1 MMNHYSIIQQAA
13 VRAQMLVGGLGQIGG
28 SYFNPLDT
36 TPLNFHDFRANK
48 YFNRIKDEHAPVVT
62 RLEYEMDDF
71 QEETFNRYH
80 EEMLSTLE
88 LIKQYQPHL
97 KLFHVKADVY
107 RTIKGQEKM
116 VGKTDIWRLSAPDGY
131 SMDYE
136 ICEDKNKKGL
146 NKIAHVK
153 FVIQPQAAK
162 QGSGQRMQRHV
173 NECSQVLFKNGV
185 FYLYGWARRLNQHAV
200 ASSRHG
206 ENWREK
212 LIQIKDNNGELSAP
226 MIRLL
231 ALYLRSG
238 WVLAGQT
245 KEDDEEI
252 MFLSSSA
259 IKMMF
264 DEMPEQAAENFKY
277 FKGYEKIL
285 SKYKI

>member
-1 MMNHYSIIQQAA
+1 MHHYNIIQDAA
-13 VRAQMLVGGLGQIGG
+13 VRAQMLVGGLGQYGG
-28 SYFNPLDT
+28 GYFDPLGT
-36 TPLNFHDFRANK
+36 LPLSFRDFRASK
-48 YFNRIKDEHAPVVT
+48 YLDKIKEEYAPVVT

-80 EEMLSTLE
+80 EEMLRTLE

-107 RTIKGQEKM
+107 RTIKGQEKQI
-116 VGKTDIWRLSAPDGY
+116 GKTDIWRLKAPDGY
-131 SMDYE
+131 SIDYE
-136 ICEDKNKKGL
+136 ICEDENETGL
-146 NKIAHVK
+146 KKIAHVK

-173 NECSQVLFKNGV
+173 NECSEVLFKSGV
-185 FYLYGWARRLNQHAV
+185 FYLHGWARRMNQYEV
-200 ASSRHG
+200 RTSRHG
-206 ENWREK
+206 KNWREE
-212 LIQIKDNNGELSAP
+212 LIQIKDSSGQLSEP

-252 MFLSSSA
+252 MYLSPSA

-277 FKGYEKIL
+277 FKDYEKVI
-285 SKYKI
+285 SEYKIR

>member
-28 SYFNPLDT
+28 SYFDPLDT
-36 TPLNFHDFRANK
+36 TPLSFRDFRANK
-48 YFNRIKDEHAPVVT
+48 YLDRIREEHAPVVT

-71 QEETFNRYH
+71 QEETFKRYH
-80 EEMLSTLE
+80 EEVLRTLE

-107 RTIKGQEKM
+107 RTIKGREKI
-116 VGKTDIWRLSAPDGY
+116 VDQTDIWRLKAPDGY

-136 ICEDKNKKGL
+136 LCQNETGL

-162 QGSGQRMQRHV
+162 QGSGQRMLRHV
-173 NECSQVLFKNGV
+173 KECSQVLFKGGV
-185 FYLYGWARRLNQHAV
+185 FYLYGWARRLNQYAV

-206 ENWREK
+206 KNWREK
-212 LIQIKDNNGELSAP
+212 LIQIKDNSGQLSEP

-277 FKGYEKIL
+277 FKDYEKII
-285 SKYKI
+285 SEYKIR

>member
-13 VRAQMLVGGLGQIGG
+13 IKAQILVGGLGQYSGG
-28 SYFNPLDT
+28 YFDPLDAP
-36 TPLNFHDFRANK
+36 PLNFSDFRANK
-48 YFNRIKDEHAPVVT
+48 YLDRIREEHAPVVT
-62 RLEYEMDDF
+62 RLEYKIDDF
-71 QEETFNRYH
+71 QEETFKRYH
-80 EEMLSTLE
+80 EEVLSTLE
-88 LIKQYQPHL
+88 LIKQYQSHL

-107 RTIKGQEKM
+107 RTIKGREKI
-116 VGKTDIWRLSAPDGY
+116 VDQTDIWRLKAPDGY

-136 ICEDKNKKGL
+136 LCENETGL

-162 QGSGQRMQRHV
+162 QGSGQRMLRHV
-173 NECSQVLFKNGV
+173 KECSEVLFKGGV

-206 ENWREK
+206 ENWREE
-212 LIQIKDNNGELSAP
+212 LIQIKDNKGELSEP

-252 MFLSSSA
+252 MFLSPAA

-277 FKGYEKIL
+277 FKDYEKII
-285 SKYKI
+285 SKYKIR

>member
-28 SYFNPLDT
+28 SYFDPLDT
-36 TPLNFHDFRANK
+36 TPLSFRDFRANK
-48 YFNRIKDEHAPVVT
+48 YLDRIREEHAPVVT

-71 QEETFNRYH
+71 QEETFKRYH
-80 EEMLSTLE
+80 EEVLRTLE

-107 RTIKGQEKM
+107 RTIKGREKI
-116 VGKTDIWRLSAPDGY
+116 VDQTDIWRLKAPDGY
-131 SMDYE
+131 LMDYE
-136 ICEDKNKKGL
+136 LCQNETGL

-173 NECSQVLFKNGV
+173 KECSEVLFKSGV
-185 FYLYGWARRLNQHAV
+185 FYLHGWARRINQHSV

-206 ENWREK
+206 DNWREE
-212 LIQIKDNNGELSAP
+212 LIQIKDNSGQLSEP

-252 MFLSSSA
+252 MYLSPAA

-264 DEMPEQAAENFKY
+264 NEMPEQAAENFKY

-285 SKYKI
+285 SKHKI

>member
-28 SYFNPLDT
+28 SYFDPFDT
-36 TPLNFHDFRANK
+36 PPLNFSDFRANK
-48 YFNRIKDEHAPVVT
+48 YLDRIREEHGSVVT
-62 RLEYEMDDF
+62 RLEYKMDDF
-71 QEETFNRYH
+71 QEETFKRYH
-80 EEMLSTLE
+80 EEMLRTLE
-88 LIKQYQPHL
+88 LIKQYQPQL

-107 RTIKGQEKM
+107 RTIKGQEKK
-116 VGKTDIWRLSAPDGY
+116 VGKTDIWRLKAPDGY
-131 SMDYE
+131 SIDYE
-136 ICEDKNKKGL
+136 ICEDKNETRL

-153 FVIQPQAAK
+153 FVIQPQVGK

-173 NECSQVLFKNGV
+173 KECSEVLFKNGV
-185 FYLYGWARRLNQHAV
+185 FYLYGWARRLNQYEV

-212 LIQIKDNNGELSAP
+212 LIQIKDSSGQLSEP

-252 MFLSSSA
+252 MYLSPA
-259 IKMMF
+259 ATKMMF

-285 SKYKI
+285 SKHKI

>member
-1 MMNHYSIIQQAA
+1 MHHYDVIQEAA
-13 VRAQMLVGGLGQIGG
+13 IRAQMLQGGLVQYGG
-28 SYFNPLDT
+28 GYFDPLAT
-36 TPLNFHDFRANK
+36 LPLSFRDFRANK
-48 YFNRIKDEHAPVVT
+48 YLDRIREETAPDVT

-71 QEETFNRYH
+71 QEETFKRYH

-88 LIKQYQPHL
+88 LIKQYQSHL

-107 RTIKGQEKM
+107 RTIKGREKI
-116 VGKTDIWRLSAPDGY
+116 VDQTDIWRLKAPDGY

-136 ICEDKNKKGL
+136 LCENETGL

-173 NECSQVLFKNGV
+173 NECAEVLFKSDV
-185 FYLYGWARRLNQHAV
+185 FYLHGWARRMNQYEV
-200 ASSRHG
+200 RTSRHG
-206 ENWREK
+206 KNWREE
-212 LIQIKDNNGELSAP
+212 LIQIKDSSAQLSEP

-245 KEDDEEI
+245 KEGDEEI
-252 MFLSSSA
+252 MFLSPAA

-285 SKYKI
+285 SGYKI

>member
-1 MMNHYSIIQQAA
+1 MMHHYNIIQDAA
-13 VRAQMLVGGLGQIGG
+13 IKAQMLVGGMGQYGG

-36 TPLNFHDFRANK
+36 LPLSFRDFRANK
-48 YFNRIKDEHAPVVT
+48 YLDRIREEHGPVVT

-71 QEETFNRYH
+71 QEETFKRYH
-80 EEMLSTLE
+80 EEMLRTLE
-88 LIKQYQPHL
+88 LIEQYQPQL

-107 RTIKGQEKM
+107 RTIKGQEKK
-116 VGKTDIWRLSAPDGY
+116 VGKTDIWRLKAPDGY
-131 SMDYE
+131 SIDYE

-162 QGSGQRMQRHV
+162 QGSGQRMLRHV
-173 NECSQVLFKNGV
+173 NECSEVLFKSGV
-185 FYLYGWARRLNQHAV
+185 FYLHGWARRMNQYDV
-200 ASSRHG
+200 KTSRHG
-206 ENWREK
+206 KNWREK
-212 LIQIKDNNGELSAP
+212 LIQIKDSSGQLSEP

-252 MFLSSSA
+252 MFLSPSA

-285 SKYKI
+285 SEYKI

>member
-36 TPLNFHDFRANK
+36 TPLNFSDFRANK
-48 YFNRIKDEHAPVVT
+48 YLDRIREEHAPVVT
-62 RLEYEMDDF
+62 RLEYKIDDF
-71 QEETFNRYH
+71 QEETFKRYH
-80 EEMLSTLE
+80 EEMLKTLE

-107 RTIKGQEKM
+107 RRINGQVKVVEQ
-116 VGKTDIWRLSAPDGY
+116 TDIWRLKAPDGY
-131 SMDYE
+131 SIDYE
-136 ICEDKNKKGL
+136 LCENEAGSD
-146 NKIAHVK
+146 KIAHVK
-153 FVIQPQAAK
+153 FVIQPKVAK
-162 QGSGQRMQRHV
+162 QGSGQRMLRHV
-173 NECSQVLFKNGV
+173 KECSEVLFKSGV
-185 FYLYGWARRLNQHAV
+185 FYLHGWARRINQHSV

-212 LIQIKDNNGELSAP
+212 LIQIKDSSGQLSEP

-252 MFLSSSA
+252 MYLSPA
-259 IKMMF
+259 ATKMMF

-285 SKYKI
+285 SKHKI

>member
-1 MMNHYSIIQQAA
+1 MNHYSIIQEAA
-13 VRAQMLVGGLGQIGG
+13 VRAQMLVGGLGQYGG
-28 SYFNPLDT
+28 GYFDPLDS

-48 YFNRIKDEHAPVVT
+48 YFNRIKEEHAPVVT
-62 RLEYEMDDF
+62 RLEYEMGHF
-71 QEETFNRYH
+71 QEETFKRYH
-80 EEMLSTLE
+80 EEMLRTLE

-107 RTIKGQEKM
+107 RTIKGQEKI
-116 VGKTDIWRLSAPDGY
+116 VDQTDIWRLKAPDGY
-131 SMDYE
+131 SIDYE
-136 ICEDKNKKGL
+136 ICEDENEKGL

-153 FVIQPQAAK
+153 FVIQPQVGK
-162 QGSGQRMQRHV
+162 QGSGQRMLRHV
-173 NECSQVLFKNGV
+173 KECSEVLFKSGV
-185 FYLYGWARRLNQHAV
+185 FYLHGWARRMNQYDV
-200 ASSRHG
+200 KTSRHG
-206 ENWREK
+206 KNWREK
-212 LIQIKDNNGELSAP
+212 LIQIKDSSGQLSEP

-252 MFLSSSA
+252 MYLSPSA

-285 SKYKI
+285 SEYKI

>member
-1 MMNHYSIIQQAA
+1 MHHYNIIQDAA
-13 VRAQMLVGGLGQIGG
+13 IRAQMLVGGLGQYGG
-28 SYFNPLDT
+28 GYFNPLDT
-36 TPLNFHDFRANK
+36 TPLNFSDFRANN
-48 YFNRIKDEHAPVVT
+48 YLDRIREETAPIIT
-62 RLEYEMDDF
+62 RLEYEIDDF

-80 EEMLSTLE
+80 EEMLRTLE

-107 RTIKGQEKM
+107 RTIKGQEKK
-116 VGKTDIWRLSAPDGY
+116 VGKTDIWRLKAPDGY
-131 SMDYE
+131 SIDYE
-136 ICEDKNKKGL
+136 ICEDKKKTEL

-153 FVIQPQAAK
+153 FVIQPKVAK
-162 QGSGQRMQRHV
+162 QGSGQRMLRHV
-173 NECSQVLFKNGV
+173 KQCSDVLFKGGV

-206 ENWREK
+206 KNWREE
-212 LIQIKDNNGELSAP
+212 LIQIKDNNGELSQP

-245 KEDDEEI
+245 KEEDEEI
-252 MFLSSSA
+252 MFLSTSA

-277 FKGYEKIL
+277 FKYYEKII
-285 SKYKI
+285 SKHKIR

>member
-1 MMNHYSIIQQAA
+1 MMHHYNVIQDAA
-13 VRAQMLVGGLGQIGG
+13 IRAQMLVGGLGQYGG
-28 SYFNPLDT
+28 CYFNPLDT
-36 TPLNFHDFRANK
+36 TPLNFSDFRANK
-48 YFNRIKDEHAPVVT
+48 YLDRIREEHAPVVT

-71 QEETFNRYH
+71 QEETFKRYH

-107 RTIKGQEKM
+107 RTIKGQEKK
-116 VGKTDIWRLSAPDGY
+116 VGKTDIWRLKAPDGY
-131 SMDYE
+131 SIDYE
-136 ICEDKNKKGL
+136 ISEDEAGTE
-146 NKIAHVK
+146 KIAHVK
-153 FVIQPQAAK
+153 FVIQPQVAK
-162 QGSGQRMQRHV
+162 QGNGQRMQRHV
-173 NECSQVLFKNGV
+173 KECSQVLFKGGV
-185 FYLYGWARRLNQHAV
+185 FYLYGWARRMNQHSV

-206 ENWREK
+206 DNWREE
-212 LIQIKDNNGELSAP
+212 LIQIKDNSGQLSEP

-252 MFLSSSA
+252 MFLSPSA